1 MKRNVI
7 LTCDQKPKWVRLIY
21 STEQQ
26 LTGENRKSGR
36 LKEDKK
42 LSYRRVTARC
52 VLSVVILPIATQQ
65 CRNYLP
71 VYDIDLFRTCRISSF
86 CTVAWQL
93 ARFQLTRRIARSL
106 GDSWAS
112 CWDIAGYLS
121 KVADFDHHTCI
132 RRLRRGW
139 PRSNFAEIF
148 GVRKLE
154 SLDYRVVFVFMWS
167 YVLLFY

>member
-1 MKRNVI
+1 MLLCDYYSIQLKKPIRYEKNVI

-71 VYDIDLFRTCRISSF
+71 IYDKSWPNWWYEVGGLVGGNVSWTMFTQPWRDRVRSHCLRYHKQTDDGRI
-86 CTVAWQL
+86 VH
-93 ARFQLTRRIARSL
+93 I
-106 GDSWAS
+106 
-112 CWDIAGYLS
+112 
-121 KVADFDHHTCI
+121 TCI
-132 RRLRRGW
+132 PMTCCG
-139 PRSNFAEIF
+139 EIF
-148 GVRKLE
+148 
-154 SLDYRVVFVFMWS
+154 
-167 YVLLFY
+167 